1 MARGDKHPL
10 IWSIHETFKREFW
23 FGGICQFFANMFQVV
38 SPFTLRYLIQFAQ
51 DAYAAQQRGG
61 PPPHIGKGIGLVI
74 GITFMQFCQS
84 LGTNQF
90 IYFGMMV
97 GGQARATLIAVL
109 FEKAMNI
116 SGRAKA
122 GGMEIKEG
130 PETENE
136 HLKKVKDGKK
146 AAKDAKK
153 NAKNGISSNDAIKGV
168 AGDGTGWGNGR
179 VVNLMSVDTYRID
192 QASGMFHMV
201 WTAPIAL
208 IVTLVLLVINLT
220 YSALAGFSLLVVG
233 MPLLTMAVKS
243 LFARR
248 KDINRVT
255 DQRVTLTQEI
265 LQAVRFVKF
274 FGWESSFL
282 ARVEEIRNREIHMIQ
297 VLLAIRNVINA
308 IAMTLPIFASVVA
321 FVTYSSTNHNMN
333 PAQVFSSL
341 ALFNSLRMP
350 LNLLPL
356 VIGQVIDAWSSVQRI
371 QEYLLS
377 EEQGEA
383 AKFDED
389 AENAVVME
397 NADFTWERTASQ
409 DPNRA
414 KMPEKKQ
421 TKAEIKI
428 DKDLKKQ
435 AINDKKAAQ
444 ETKPNEQE
452 PGEATPDDRSTLV
465 DDREPFK
472 LQGMNF
478 SIGRNEL
485 VAVIGGVAS
494 GKSSLLASLA
504 GDMRKT
510 KGEVVM
516 GASRAFCPQYAW
528 IQNATVKENILFGK
542 EMNKQWCVNR
552 IRIKVSANTKIGTG
566 KLLMPAHWGRILKCY
581 RKEIQPR
588 LVSVVSL
595 FRVVKNNVSTSQGPF
610 TLMPT

>member
-1 MARGDKHPL
+1 M
-10 IWSIHETFKREFW
+10 
-23 FGGICQFFANMFQVV
+23 
-38 SPFTLRYLIQFAQ
+38 LRYLIQFAQ
-51 DAYAAQQRGG
+51 DAYVAQQRGG

-122 GGMEIKEG
+122 GGTEIKEG
-130 PETENE
+130 PETESE
-136 HLKKVKDGKK
+136 HLEKVKHEKK

-153 NAKNGISSNDAIKGV
+153 NAKNGISPTDAIKGV

-179 VVNLMSVDTYRID
+179 VVNLMSVDTYRVD

-208 IVTLVLLVINLT
+208 LVTLVLLVINLT
-220 YSALAGFSLLVVG
+220 YSALAGFSLLVAG

-248 KDINRVT
+248 KDINKVT

-282 ARVEEIRNREIHMIQ
+282 ARVEAIRDREIHMIQ

-308 IAMTLPIFASVVA
+308 IAMTLPIFASVLA
-321 FVTYSSTNHNMN
+321 FITYSSTNHNMN
-333 PAQVFSSL
+333 PAEVFSSL

-377 EEQGEA
+377 EEQGED
-383 AKFDED
+383 AKFDEA

-414 KMPEKKQ
+414 QMPEKKQ

-435 AINDKKAAQ
+435 ALKDKKTAQ
-444 ETKPNEQE
+444 ETSTNDQE
-452 PGEATPDDRSTLV
+452 TSDATADDGSTLIE
-465 DDREPFK
+465 DREPFK

-478 SIGRNEL
+478 TIGRNEL
-485 VAVIGGVAS
+485 VAIIGGVAS

-528 IQNATVKENILFGK
+528 IQNATVRDNIIFGK
-542 EMNKQWCVNR
+542 EMDKQWLVFT
-552 IRIKVSANTKIGTG
+552 IRNSRDI
-566 KLLMPAHWGRILKCY
+566 C
-581 RKEIQPR
+581 
-588 LVSVVSL
+588 
-595 FRVVKNNVSTSQGPF
+595 
-610 TLMPT
+610 